1 MAKFRLDSRMP
12 PKLSAKQKARL
23 DGLTDKA
30 ITAGALRDPNNPPL
44 SQAELSRLET
54 ARTVKRVR
62 QITKLSQ
69 SQFARCYWIK
79 LSRLRDWE
87 QGRVSLDSASSAYLT
102 LIERSPKQVAKTLEK
117 KAPDRDNA
125 KSQND

>member
-1 MAKFRLDSRMP
+1 MAKFHLDPRKP

-23 DGLTDKA
+23 DAMSDKA
-30 ITAGALRDPNNPPL
+30 ITVAARRDGDNPPL
-44 SQAELSRLET
+44 TEAELSRLET

-62 QITKLSQ
+62 EVTKLSQ

-87 QGRVSLDSASSAYLT
+87 QGRVTLDSASSAYLT
-102 LIERSPKQVAKTLEK
+102 LIERSPKQVAKTLQQKARAREK
-117 KAPDRDNA
+117 A
-125 KSQND
+125 

>member
-1 MAKFRLDSRMP
+1 MAKFDLNPRTP

-23 DGLTDKA
+23 DRMTDKA
-30 ITAGALRDPNNPPL
+30 ITRAAADDPNNPPL
-44 SQAELSRLET
+44 TDAELSRLET

-62 QITKLSQ
+62 NVTKLSQ

-87 QGRVSLDSASSAYLT
+87 QGRVTLDSASSAYLT
-102 LIERSPKQVAKTLEK
+102 LIESSPKTVARTLQRTTPERQ
-117 KAPDRDNA
+117 KA
-125 KSQND
+125 